1 MRKIKFRAKT
11 NIGIENLEEIEIEHY
26 RNWVFGTYLDG
37 FIVDGVAE
45 ATDEYIALEF
55 WCPIDIDTVGQYTG
69 LKDRNGVEIYEG
81 DVVKGYSVY
90 PTISTFESVLMGEV
104 YYTNRGTWDCCSYI
118 LGGFNKQVEVI
129 GNIHE
134 NPELLESEE

>member
-1 MRKIKFRAKT
+1 MREYKFRAKT
-11 NIGIENLEEIEIEHY
+11 NVNIEEVEHIKIEHDGS
-26 RNWVFGTYLDG
+26 WVFGTYLDG

-69 LKDRNGVEIYEG
+69 LKDKNGVEIYEG
-81 DVVKGYSVY
+81 DILEDEEHYRR
-90 PTISTFESVLMGEV
+90 EV
-104 YYTNRGTWDCCSYI
+104 TQID
-118 LGGFNKQVEVI
+118 GGWAIECNDMPGMQCLTMAKTEWYEVI

-134 NPELLESEE
+134 NPVLESGE